1 MSRKIVKASAGT
13 GKTYRLAL
21 EYIARLLAG
30 EDYSEILFMT
40 FTRSATAELKGRIFD
55 FLRVIMEEG
64 REGEL
69 VKNIQE
75 LYPHMHLNVEDA
87 ATIHRK
93 LLLNKDKLKIYTID
107 SFTGN
112 IFKKA
117 VGPYLNIYSYGHI
130 NSREEEKVYREVFGR
145 LVAGANFE
153 RVKEFL
159 ERTADRNVDKYL
171 NLIKKVSEERWKFS
185 LIEPRKDSGDSQIL
199 KDDLY
204 REIGEIFLTLN
215 ELVEVGKKELE
226 KCLGPASKKIYGKF
240 GTDLHPSQSVIE
252 FLMENLGDMR
262 SGKYYNGTQTR
273 AKGVSYLK
281 ERLEEGQ
288 ERIWSL
294 LDKLVYLEEILPYER
309 DIIEIESIIRDI
321 YDEIK
326 FKEKGLTFAD
336 ITNYTSEY
344 MYSRE
349 LDLVE
354 DGLVTENFY
363 EIVGGRIST
372 LFLDEAQDT
381 SVSQWRIIEPIA
393 KACKNVIVVGDE
405 KQSIY
410 SWRGGEKNLF
420 MSMGGILDADEDNL
434 PTSYRSEYRI
444 IDFVNHFFTS
454 VNSNN
459 EEWKY
464 TQVRCNREKDK
475 KGLVAALTV
484 ANHEEH
490 SLEQGIALDI
500 LERFQGNYR
509 GIGIIS
515 RKTKIL
521 DSIGEALKACGIPF
535 VTENSMSISNHPCVV
550 EIMRVLR
557 YILRRD
563 FFSLLEFYR
572 GHSTGV
578 GDTHMN
584 WLLHNKF
591 QTEQYFD
598 GIVPLE
604 ELGCPVEIENPLIKT
619 RGLMGTGYKKIGK
632 KIVEDFALMSRY
644 SAPRDI
650 KNIRFFLEIM
660 EEMDNLS
667 ELINYIE
674 ENELSEDL
682 KQVGIS
688 EQNSVV
694 LMSIHKSKGL
704 EFHTEYMYIEDKVS
718 RYKMTGFSGGVTQ
731 HQLSLMA
738 KLDEKY
744 ERVEDYLFTNS
755 IYEKNIK
762 EMDLY
767 KYVEKTYSDEE
778 INTLYVGM
786 TRPVA
791 NLILCINPTSTTIKK
806 ERVNVLRNDMLIT
819 PIEKYF
825 NITREELLEK
835 GLAEVGHLVE
845 FEGEEETRSG
855 YRVEADL
862 YKKAYE
868 RAFEPD
874 EVEGEIVEEE
884 TSFTYDVAVELR
896 RKEGLAIHYFLEILE
911 DLEVVSIERAKKLT
925 YFKYGNMLGD
935 ERLRQIMDRSEKF
948 LQRNEEIFD
957 PRFSVYKEL
966 ELKTLE
972 VDSDGQERM
981 RTHIIDRLNV
991 DHSNGDIIIY
1001 DYKSGKTMDDEQLER
1016 YESVV
1021 LKRLG
1026 DRQRDVEYRVIK
1038 KEFLTLR

>member
-21 EYIARLLAG
+21 EYIARLLTG

-55 FLRVIMEEG
+55 FLRTIAEEG

-75 LYPHMHLNVEDA
+75 LYPDMLLHVEEA
-87 ATIHRK
+87 GSIYRK

-130 NSREEEKVYREVFGR
+130 NSREEEKIYREVFGK
-145 LVAGANFE
+145 LVAGSNFE
-153 RVKEFL
+153 RVREFL

-185 LIEPRKDSGDSQIL
+185 LIEPKDEGGDSENL
-199 KDDLY
+199 KNDLY
-204 REIGEIFLTLN
+204 REIGEVFLTLG
-215 ELVEVGKKELE
+215 ELVEVGKKELT
-226 KCLGPASKKIYGKF
+226 KCLGPASKKIYEKF
-240 GTDLHPSQSVIE
+240 GTDLHPSASVIE
-252 FLMENLGDMR
+252 FILENLGDMR
-262 SGKYYNGTQTR
+262 NGKYYNGTQTR
-273 AKGVSYLK
+273 AKGVAYLK
-281 ERLEEGQ
+281 ERLEESQ
-288 ERIWSL
+288 ERIWFL
-294 LDKLVYLEEILPYER
+294 LDSLVYLEEILPYER
-309 DIIEIESIIRDI
+309 DIIEIESIIRDL

-326 FKEKGLTFAD
+326 FREKGMTFAD

-349 LDLVE
+349 LDLVK
-354 DGLVTENFY
+354 DGVVTENFY

-393 KACKNVIVVGDE
+393 KACKNVVVVGDE

-420 MSMGGILDADEDNL
+420 MSMGSILEAQEDNL

-454 VNSNN
+454 VNANN

-464 TQVRCNREKDK
+464 SQVRCSREEAK

-490 SLEQGIALDI
+490 SLEEGIALDI
-500 LERFQGNYR
+500 LERFNGNYQ

-515 RKTKIL
+515 RKTKTL
-521 DSIGEALKACGIPF
+521 DRIGEALKGQGIPF
-535 VTENSMSISNHPCVV
+535 VTENSMSIASHPCIV
-550 EIMRVLR
+550 EILRILR

-572 GHSTGV
+572 GHSTGI
-578 GDTHMN
+578 GDSHMK
-584 WLLHNKF
+584 WLIHNRS
-591 QTEQYFD
+591 QTEKYLD
-598 GIVPLE
+598 AALTIE
-604 ELGCPVEIENPLIKT
+604 ELQVPVELEGLLKKT
-619 RGLMGTGYKKIGK
+619 QSLMTTEYDKLGK
-632 KIVEDFALMSRY
+632 RIVEEFALISRY

-660 EEMDNLS
+660 EGMDNLS
-667 ELINYIE
+667 GLLNYIE
-674 ENELSEDL
+674 ENELSEEL

-688 EQNSVV
+688 EENSVV

-704 EFHTEYMYIEDKVS
+704 EFHTEYMYIEDKAS
-718 RYKMTGFSGGVTQ
+718 RYKMTGFNGGATQ

-738 KLDEKY
+738 RLDEKY

-762 EMDLY
+762 EREIY
-767 KYVEKTYSDEE
+767 KYVEKTYLDEE

-791 NLILCINPTSTTIKK
+791 NLILCINPTSTTVKK
-806 ERVNVLRNDMLIT
+806 EKVNVLRNDMLIS
-819 PIEKYF
+819 PIENYF

-835 GLAEVGHLVE
+835 GLVEAGKLVE
-845 FEGEEETRSG
+845 FQGEEEKSSG
-855 YRVEADL
+855 YRVEAEL
-862 YKKAYE
+862 YRKACE

-874 EVEGEIVEEE
+874 EIEGETVEEE
-884 TSFTYDVAVELR
+884 TVFTYDVAVELR

-911 DLEVVSIERAKKLT
+911 DLREESIEKAKKLT

-935 ERLRQIMDRSEKF
+935 GRLREIMDRSEKF
-948 LQRNEEIFD
+948 LRRNTEIFD
-957 PRFSVYKEL
+957 PRFTVYKEL

-972 VDSDGQERM
+972 TDDSGKERV

-991 DHSNGDIIIY
+991 DHSSGEIIIY
-1001 DYKSGKTMDDEQLER
+1001 DYKSGRTRDISQLER
-1016 YESVV
+1016 YEKVV
-1021 LKRLG
+1021 TEKLNEKVRE
-1026 DRQRDVEYRVIK
+1026 VPYKVIK
-1038 KEFLTLR
+1038 KEFLSVR

>member
-30 EDYSEILFMT
+30 EDYTEILFMT

-55 FLRVIMEEG
+55 FLKTIAQEG

-69 VKNIQE
+69 VRNIQA
-75 LYPHMHLNVEDA
+75 LYPEMTLHIEEA
-87 ATIHRK
+87 GSIYRK

-130 NSREEEKVYREVFGR
+130 NSKEEERVYREVFGK

-153 RVKEFL
+153 RVRKFL

-185 LIEPRKDSGDSQIL
+185 LIEPKEAKGDSEDL
-199 KDDLY
+199 KDELY
-204 REIGEIFLTLN
+204 REIGEVFLALN
-215 ELVEVGKKELE
+215 ELVEVGKKELD
-226 KCLGPASKKIYGKF
+226 KCLGPASKKIYERF
-240 GTDLHPSQSVIE
+240 GTDLHPSASVIE
-252 FLMENLGDMR
+252 FVVENLGDMR

-273 AKGVSYLK
+273 AKGVAYLK
-281 ERLEEGQ
+281 ERLEESQ
-288 ERIWSL
+288 DRIWAL
-294 LDKLVYLEEILPYER
+294 LDSLVYFEEILPYER

-326 FKEKGLTFAD
+326 FKEKGMTFAD

-344 MYSRE
+344 MYSTE
-349 LDLVE
+349 LDLVR
-354 DGLVTENFY
+354 DGVVTENFY

-393 KACKNVIVVGDE
+393 KACKNVVVVGDE

-420 MSMGGILDADEDNL
+420 MSMGTILEAQEDNL

-444 IDFVNHFFTS
+444 IDFVNHFFAS
-454 VNSNN
+454 VNANN
-459 EEWKY
+459 EDWKY
-464 TQVRCNREKDK
+464 TQVRCNREETQ

-490 SLEQGIALDI
+490 SLEEGIALDI
-500 LERFQGNYR
+500 LERFGGNYQ
-509 GIGIIS
+509 GIGVIS
-515 RKTKIL
+515 RKTKTL
-521 DSIGEALKACGIPF
+521 DSIGEALKSHGIPF
-535 VTENSMSISNHPCVV
+535 VTENSMSIANHPCVV
-550 EIMRVLR
+550 EILR
-557 YILRRD
+557 ILKYILRRD

-572 GHSTGV
+572 GHSIGI
-578 GDTHMN
+578 GDTHMR
-584 WLLHNKF
+584 WLIHNRT
-591 QTEQYFD
+591 QTEKYLD
-598 GIVPLE
+598 RALTLE
-604 ELGCPVEIENPLIKT
+604 ELQAPKEIKELLEKT
-619 RGLMGTGYKKIGK
+619 QNLMTTKYERLGK
-632 KIVEDFALMSRY
+632 RIVEEFAFMSRY

-660 EEMDNLS
+660 EGMDNLS
-667 ELINYIE
+667 ELLNYIE
-674 ENELSEDL
+674 ENELSEEL
-682 KQVGIS
+682 KQVGIT
-688 EQNSVV
+688 EENSVV

-704 EFHTEYMYIEDKVS
+704 EFHTEYMYIEDKAS
-718 RYKMTGFSGGVTQ
+718 RYKMTGFNGGATQ

-738 KLDEKY
+738 KLDERY

-762 EMDLY
+762 ETDIY
-767 KYVEKTYSDEE
+767 KYIEKTYLDEE

-791 NLILCINPTSTTIKK
+791 NLILCINPTSTTVKK
-806 ERVNVLRNDMLIT
+806 EKVNVLRNDLLIS

-825 NITREELLEK
+825 NITREELLER
-835 GLAEVGHLVE
+835 GLIEAGQLVE
-845 FEGEEETRSG
+845 FQGEEERRSE
-855 YRVEADL
+855 YHMETDL
-862 YKKAYE
+862 YRRACE

-874 EVEGEIVEEE
+874 EEEGEAVEEE
-884 TSFTYDVAVELR
+884 AVFTYDVAVELR

-911 DLEVVSIERAKKLT
+911 DLKYESIERAKKLT

-935 ERLRQIMDRSEKF
+935 ERLREIMDRSEKF
-948 LQRNEEIFD
+948 LKRNTDIFD
-957 PRFSVYKEL
+957 PRFTVYKEL
-966 ELKTLE
+966 ELRTLE
-972 VDSDGQERM
+972 TDDSGRERV

-991 DHSNGDIIIY
+991 DHKTGEIVIY
-1001 DYKSGKTMDDEQLER
+1001 DYKSGRTRDISQLER
-1016 YESVV
+1016 YEKVV
-1021 LKRLG
+1021 TEKLNEKT
-1026 DRQRDVEYRVIK
+1026 RDISYKVVK
-1038 KEFLTLR
+1038 KEFLSVR

>member
-30 EDYSEILFMT
+30 EDYTEILFMT

-55 FLRVIMEEG
+55 FLRIIAEEG
-64 REGEL
+64 EEGEL

-75 LYPHMHLNVEDA
+75 LYPDMPLHVDEA
-87 ATIHRK
+87 GSIYRK

-145 LVAGANFE
+145 LVAGTNFD
-153 RVKEFL
+153 RVREFL

-185 LIEPRKDSGDSQIL
+185 LIEPKEEMGDPESL
-199 KDDLY
+199 KDELY

-215 ELVEVGKKELE
+215 ELVEVGKKELT
-226 KCLGPASKKIYGKF
+226 KCLGPASKKIYEKF
-240 GTDLHPSQSVIE
+240 GTELHPSASLVE
-252 FLMENLGDMR
+252 FVVENLGDMR

-281 ERLEEGQ
+281 ERLEESQ
-288 ERIWSL
+288 ERVWSL
-294 LDKLVYLEEILPYER
+294 LDKLVYFEEILPYER

-326 FKEKGLTFAD
+326 FREKGMTFAD

-344 MYSRE
+344 MYSEE
-349 LDLVE
+349 LDLVK
-354 DGLVTENFY
+354 DGVVTENFY

-393 KACKNVIVVGDE
+393 KACKNVVVVGDE

-420 MSMGGILDADEDNL
+420 MSMGTILGAQEDNL

-454 VNSNN
+454 VNANN

-464 TQVRCNREKDK
+464 SQVRCSREEAK

-490 SLEQGIALDI
+490 SLEEGIAQDI
-500 LERFQGNYR
+500 LERFNGNYR
-509 GIGIIS
+509 GIGVIS
-515 RKTKIL
+515 RKTKTL
-521 DSIGEALKACGIPF
+521 DRIGEALKGHGIPF
-535 VTENSMSISNHPCVV
+535 VTENSMSISNHPCVI

-572 GHSTGV
+572 GHSTGI
-578 GDTHMN
+578 GDSHMK
-584 WLLHNKF
+584 WLIHNKP
-591 QTEQYFD
+591 QTEKYLD
-598 GIVPLE
+598 GTLALE
-604 ELGCPVEIENPLIKT
+604 ELQVPEELEGLLKKT
-619 RGLMGTGYKKIGK
+619 QNLMGTRYDKLGK
-632 KIVEDFALMSRY
+632 EIVEEFSLISRY

-660 EEMDNLS
+660 EGMDNLS
-667 ELINYIE
+667 GFLSYIE
-674 ENELSEDL
+674 ENELSEEL

-688 EQNSVV
+688 EENSVV

-704 EFHTEYMYIEDKVS
+704 EFHTEYMYIEDKAS
-718 RYKMTGFSGGVTQ
+718 RYKMTGFNGGATQ

-738 KLDEKY
+738 RLDKKY

-762 EMDLY
+762 DREIY
-767 KYVEKTYSDEE
+767 KYIEKTYLDEE

-791 NLILCINPTSTTIKK
+791 NLILCINPTSTTVKK
-806 ERVNVLRNDMLIT
+806 EKVNVLRNDLLIS
-819 PIEKYF
+819 PIENYF
-825 NITREELLEK
+825 NITREEFLEK
-835 GLAEVGHLVE
+835 GLVEAGSLVE
-845 FEGEEETRSG
+845 FQGEKEKRSG
-855 YRVEADL
+855 YRIEAEL
-862 YKKAYE
+862 YKKACE

-874 EVEGEIVEEE
+874 EKEGETVEEE
-884 TSFTYDVAVELR
+884 AVFTYDVAVELR

-911 DLEVVSIERAKKLT
+911 DLKEGSIEKAKKLT

-935 ERLRQIMDRSEKF
+935 GRLRDIMDRSEKF
-948 LQRNEEIFD
+948 LKRNTEIFD
-957 PRFSVYKEL
+957 SRFTVYKEL
-966 ELKTLE
+966 ELKTIE
-972 VDSDGQERM
+972 IDDSGRESV

-991 DHSNGDIIIY
+991 DHSNGEIIIY
-1001 DYKSGKTMDDEQLER
+1001 DYKSGRTRDISQLER
-1016 YESVV
+1016 YEKVV
-1021 LKRLG
+1021 TEKLSEKER
-1026 DRQRDVEYRVIK
+1026 EIPYKVIK
-1038 KEFLTLR
+1038 KEFLSVI

>member
-30 EDYSEILFMT
+30 EDYTEILFMT

-55 FLRVIMEEG
+55 FLKTIAEEG
-64 REGEL
+64 RSGEL

-75 LYPHMHLNVEDA
+75 LYPDMPLHVEDA
-87 ATIHRK
+87 GSIYRK

-145 LVAGANFE
+145 LVAGGNFE
-153 RVKEFL
+153 RVREFL

-185 LIEPRKDSGDSQIL
+185 LIEPKDERRDSEDL

-204 REIGEIFLTLN
+204 REVGEVFLTLN
-215 ELVEVGKKELE
+215 ELVEVGKKELT
-226 KCLGPASKKIYGKF
+226 KCLGPASKKIYEKF
-240 GTDLHPSQSVIE
+240 GTELHLSASVIE
-252 FLMENLGDMR
+252 FIIENLGDMR

-273 AKGVSYLK
+273 AKGVAYLK
-281 ERLEEGQ
+281 ERLEESQ

-294 LDKLVYLEEILPYER
+294 LDKLVYFEEILPYER

-326 FKEKGLTFAD
+326 FREKGMTFAD

-349 LDLVE
+349 LDLVK
-354 DGLVTENFY
+354 DGVVTENFY

-393 KACKNVIVVGDE
+393 KACKNVVVVGDE

-420 MSMGGILDADEDNL
+420 MSMGTILDAQEDNL

-454 VNSNN
+454 VNAHN

-464 TQVRCNREKDK
+464 SQVRCSREEAK
-475 KGLVAALTV
+475 KGMVAALTV
-484 ANHEEH
+484 ANHEGH
-490 SLEQGIALDI
+490 SLEEGIALDI
-500 LERFQGNYR
+500 LERFGGNYQ

-515 RKTKIL
+515 RKTKTL
-521 DSIGEALKACGIPF
+521 DRIGEALKGYGIPF
-535 VTENSMSISNHPCVV
+535 VTENSMSIASHPCIV
-550 EIMRVLR
+550 EILRILR

-572 GHSTGV
+572 GHSTGI
-578 GDTHMN
+578 GDSHMK
-584 WLLHNKF
+584 WFIHNKA
-591 QTEQYFD
+591 QTEKYLD
-598 GIVPLE
+598 GALTLE
-604 ELGCPVEIENPLIKT
+604 ELQAPDELEELLIKT
-619 RGLMGTGYKKIGK
+619 QNLMTTHYEKLGK
-632 KIVEDFALMSRY
+632 KIVEEFALMARY

-660 EEMDNLS
+660 EGMDNLS
-667 ELINYIE
+667 GFLAYIE
-674 ENELSEDL
+674 ENELSEEL
-682 KQVGIS
+682 KQVGIT
-688 EQNSVV
+688 EENSVV

-704 EFHTEYMYIEDKVS
+704 EFHTEYMYIEDKAS
-718 RYKMTGFSGGVTQ
+718 RYKMTGFNGGATQ

-738 KLDEKY
+738 RLDDKY

-762 EMDLY
+762 EREIY
-767 KYVEKTYSDEE
+767 KYIEKTYLDEE

-806 ERVNVLRNDMLIT
+806 EKVNVLRNEMLIS

-825 NITREELLEK
+825 NITREDLLEK
-835 GLAEVGHLVE
+835 GLVEAGQLVE
-845 FEGEEETRSG
+845 FQGEEEKRSG
-855 YRVEADL
+855 YHMEADL
-862 YKKAYE
+862 YKKACE

-874 EVEGEIVEEE
+874 EKEGEALEEE
-884 TSFTYDVAVELR
+884 AVFTYDVAVELR

-911 DLEVVSIERAKKLT
+911 DLKVGSIERARKLT

-935 ERLRQIMDRSEKF
+935 ERLREIMDRSEKF
-948 LQRNEEIFD
+948 LKRNTEVFD
-957 PRFSVYKEL
+957 PRFTVYKEL
-966 ELKTLE
+966 ELKTLDTDE
-972 VDSDGQERM
+972 LGRERV

-991 DHSNGDIIIY
+991 DHTTGEIIIY
-1001 DYKSGKTMDDEQLER
+1001 DYKSGRTRDPEQLKR
-1016 YESVV
+1016 YERVV
-1021 LKRLG
+1021 TEKLNEKARKIS
-1026 DRQRDVEYRVIK
+1026 YKVIK
-1038 KEFLTLR
+1038 KEFLSVI